1 MPFVAIIGAGPLGG
15 ALAHKLAQR
24 SRVPDVRLID
34 PHGTIAAGKA
44 LDIAQSAPIESS
56 STAVTSAAT
65 LTAAAGA
72 SAIVLADPIDGGEVA
87 GEGGLA
93 IVRQLATVDA
103 AAPLLFAGARQR
115 ELMERTVRELHV
127 DRRRVLGA
135 APAAFESAVRALTAV
150 TMDGSPADL
159 AIGVYGVPPRS
170 AVIAWQA
177 ATVAGRPLSSRLA
190 PHQMAAI
197 SARAPSLWPPDAY
210 ALASA
215 GARVAEALAGGS
227 RRRWTCFAVLASTSA
242 GRDIAA
248 AVPVE
253 IEQGGISAIEEPA
266 LTTQERT
273 AFENALAR

>member
-1 MPFVAIIGAGPLGG
+1 MSFVAVIGAGPLGG

-24 SRVPDVRLID
+24 WRVAEVRLID
-34 PHGTIAAGKA
+34 PSGTIASGKA

-56 STAVTSAAT
+56 STAVTSAT
-65 LTAAAGA
+65 VLTAAAGA

-93 IVRQLATVDA
+93 IVRQLVKVDGT
-103 AAPLLFAGARQR
+103 APLLFAGARQR
-115 ELMERTVRELHV
+115 DLLQRTVRELHV
-127 DRRRVLGA
+127 DRRRVVGS
-135 APAAFESAVRALTAV
+135 APAAFEAAIRAV
-150 TMDGSPADL
+150 TALAIDGSPADL

-170 AVIAWQA
+170 AVIAWQS
-177 ATVAGRPLSSRLA
+177 ATVTGRPLSSRLA

-197 SARAPSLWPPDAY
+197 SARAASLWPPDAY

-215 GARVAEALAGGS
+215 AARAAEALTNGS
-227 RRRWTCFAVLASTSA
+227 RRRTTCFAVLESTPA

-253 IEQGGISAIEEPA
+253 IQRGGIRAIEEPA
-266 LTTQERT
+266 MTRQERT
-273 AFENALAR
+273 AFENALAL